1 MSDQTPQ
8 LLERIR
14 QQFDSVPY
22 PNFPLEM
29 SPKENYESL
38 FCHNFLTPY
47 YLRNQRLPDIE
58 EIVIL
63 DAGCGSGYTSLTLAE
78 ANPDAKIVGIDLS
91 VESVKLA
98 EQRLKYYGFDNT
110 EFHALSIDDLPQFG
124 MEFDYINCDEV
135 LYLLPDVASGLT
147 SLKSVLK
154 PEGVIRGNLHS
165 SLQRFNY
172 YQGQQIFKLMGLMD
186 SNPAEF
192 EVEIVVETMKA
203 LKDTVK
209 LKAATWQ
216 DFKEKKELKE
226 IILANFLLVGDRGAT
241 IPELFAALQ
250 AADLEFISMVNWRQW
265 ELLDLFENPDNLP
278 MVWALMLPELSVEQ
292 KLSLFELLHPT
303 HRLLDFW
310 CGHPGQ
316 AAPAHPIT
324 DWSMSDWQRAQ
335 VSLHPQLRAT
345 KIRDALTH
353 SILKHEFFEFS
364 RYITNP
370 TRKPVVLE
378 STIAA
383 DLLPLW
389 EGSQSL
395 SALVERSLSIRPC
408 NPITLQ
414 PRTPEQA
421 WQELQEL
428 LTYLEVFLY
437 VLLET

>member
-1 MSDQTPQ
+1 
-8 LLERIR
+8 
-14 QQFDSVPY
+14 
-22 PNFPLEM
+22 
-29 SPKENYESL
+29 
-38 FCHNFLTPY
+38 
-47 YLRNQRLPDIE
+47 
-58 EIVIL
+58 
-63 DAGCGSGYTSLTLAE
+63 
-78 ANPDAKIVGIDLS
+78 
-91 VESVKLA
+91 
-98 EQRLKYYGFDNT
+98 
-110 EFHALSIDDLPQFG
+110 
-124 MEFDYINCDEV
+124 
-135 LYLLPDVASGLT
+135 
-147 SLKSVLK
+147 
-154 PEGVIRGNLHS
+154 
-165 SLQRFNY
+165 
-172 YQGQQIFKLMGLMD
+172 
-186 SNPAEF
+186 
-192 EVEIVVETMKA
+192 
-203 LKDTVK
+203 
-209 LKAATWQ
+209 
-216 DFKEKKELKE
+216 
-226 IILANFLLVGDRGAT
+226 
-241 IPELFAALQ
+241 
-250 AADLEFISMVNWRQW
+250 
-265 ELLDLFENPDNLP
+265 

-316 AAPAHPIT
+316 ATPAHPIA

-345 KIRDALTH
+345 KIRNALTN

-428 LTYLEVFLY
+428 LTHLEVFLY